1 MAFSLIPGSTT
12 AIGSLPHGD
21 ATAAVDFVFD
31 SRIDV
36 PFWPQLPKRDFREWM
51 VPQYGADLPGF
62 CLDVQRK
69 RFQIDRQ
76 DDFVDLLT
84 GFYERILDPESEF
97 PLSPDYAAGYYAFAQ
112 RLAAQADKPH
122 IVKGH
127 VTGPLTFAL
136 GLNLEDGRP
145 IHADP
150 ELRQAS
156 IQLLARS
163 AGWQARQLGKHA
175 TKGAVIFID
184 EPIYSALGT
193 AAYLSVKSEDVQS
206 TLSEL
211 SSAIRAEGGMTGV
224 HCCGNA
230 DWETV
235 LSSDIDIL
243 NFDAW
248 GFASKLAIYA
258 DSVAAFLQR
267 GGTLAWGIVPTN
279 DEIDDA
285 TEEVIADKLDALVAE
300 FASRG
305 VDEARLRHQ
314 SILTPSCGCGSLAVD
329 QTEKVF
335 RLLAAAGAYW
345 QSKV

>member
-1 MAFSLIPGSTT
+1 MTFPLVPGSTT
-12 AIGSLPHGD
+12 AIGSLPHRD

-31 SRIDV
+31 SKVDV

-51 VPQYGADLPGF
+51 VPQYGVDLPGF
-62 CLDVQRK
+62 RIDAGKK
-69 RFQIDRQ
+69 RFLVEKGAN
-76 DDFVDLLT
+76 FVDALT
-84 GFYERILDPESEF
+84 QFYERVLDAASEL
-97 PLSPDYAAGYYAFAQ
+97 PLSPAHAAGYYAFMES
-112 RLAAQADKPH
+112 LARQPDKPD

-127 VTGPLTFAL
+127 VTGPLTFTL

-145 IHADP
+145 IYVDE

-163 AGWQARQLGKHA
+163 AGWQAEQLAGQAK
-175 TKGAVIFID
+175 KGVIVFID

-193 AAYLSVKSEDVQS
+193 AAYLSVKPEDVLS

-211 SSAIRAEGGMTGV
+211 STAIRAQGGLTGI

-248 GFASKLAIYA
+248 GFASTLAVYA
-258 DSVAAFLQR
+258 ASIAAFLER

-279 DEIDDA
+279 DEIGDA
-285 TEEVIADKLDALVAE
+285 TEQQIADKLDAAVGE

-305 VDEARLRHQ
+305 IDESRLRNQ

-335 RLLAAAGAYW
+335 ALLAAAREHW
-345 QSKV
+345 RSKL

>member
-1 MAFSLIPGSTT
+1 MAFSLVPGSTT
-12 AIGSLPHGD
+12 AIGSLPHPD
-21 ATAAVDFVFD
+21 VSAAIDFVFD
-31 SRIDV
+31 STVDV

-62 CLDVQRK
+62 RLDTERK
-69 RFQIDRQ
+69 RLQIDRG
-76 DDFVDLLT
+76 DDFVDQLT
-84 GFYERILDPESEF
+84 AFYEKVLDPEADF
-97 PLSPDYAAGYYAFAQ
+97 PLSPDYAPGYHAFVD
-112 RLAAQADKPH
+112 RLAQEADKAD

-127 VTGPLTFAL
+127 VTGPLTFTL

-145 IHADP
+145 VHADQ

-156 IQLLARS
+156 IQLLARN

-175 TKGAVIFID
+175 NKGAVVFVD

-206 TLSEL
+206 TLSEV

-235 LSSDIDIL
+235 LSSEIDIL

-248 GFASKLAIYA
+248 GFASKLAIYP
-258 DSVAAFLQR
+258 DHVAAFLER

-279 DEIDDA
+279 DEIGDA
-285 TEEVIADKLDALVAE
+285 TEQVIADKLDALVGE
-300 FASRG
+300 FAARG
-305 VDEARLRHQ
+305 IDEARLRHQ
-314 SILTPSCGCGSLAVD
+314 SILTPSCGCGSLAMD

-335 RLLAAAGAYW
+335 GLLAAAGAYW
-345 QSKV
+345 RSKV